1 MSKTES
7 KRREEPRKGAPPPK
21 KKKRK
26 KPSKGGFWEST
37 KTVVYALVV
46 ALVIRTFFFQAFRIP
61 SGSMEDTL
69 LVGDFLLVDKLT
81 YGAHVPF
88 TDLRLPGFRQ
98 PRKGDI
104 IVFKEW
110 NANRDYIKRC
120 VGVGGDTLEV
130 HDNGVVIDGVPLN
143 EPYRA
148 EKPSPAL
155 ARVVRNYGPVTI
167 PEDTIF
173 MMGDNRNNSADS
185 RERHHGP
192 LDLDR
197 VVGRAFVIYWS
208 CEPPQWLM
216 RMQDSWIAGLLQ
228 LFVGKPRFTR
238 IGNWLAKDYTETYG
252 LPGPGERTF
261 GSAVAAPLTGSGA
274 AADSATAGA
283 VGAAD

>member
-1 MSKTES
+1 MSKSDT
-7 KRREEPRKGAPPPK
+7 KRSEKQPAPPRKK
-21 KKKRK
+21 KGKKRA
-26 KPSKGGFWEST
+26 KGGFWEST
-37 KTVVYALVV
+37 KTVVYALAV

-81 YGAHVPF
+81 YGAKIPF
-88 TDLRLPGFRQ
+88 TDLRLPGFRE

-130 HDNGVVIDGVPLN
+130 RDNGVVIDGVPLD
-143 EPYRA
+143 EPYHV

-167 PEDTIF
+167 PEHTLF

-208 CEPPQWLM
+208 CEPPRWLM
-216 RMQDSWIAGLLQ
+216 NMQDSWLAGLLQ

-238 IGNWLAKDYTETYG
+238 IGSWLAKDYTETYG
-252 LPGPGERTF
+252 LPEPGDRTF
-261 GSAVAAPLTGSGA
+261 GSAVAAPLGTGSPP
-274 AADSATAGA
+274 AADSTAAGA